1 MSTELHS
8 IPELDRKGLREFGVV
23 TGGIVAVL
31 FGLVFPWLFE
41 RALPI
46 WPWVVFG
53 VLTLWALVAPDSLR
67 SVYRAW
73 MRFGLLLGKVTTPL
87 IMGALFFVVI
97 APVGLIMRLTKSDPM
112 RRRLDRGIASYR
124 IASPKPPRENLEKPF

>member
-1 MSTELHS
+1 MSTQSHP
-8 IPELDRKGLREFGVV
+8 IPELDRKGLREFG
-23 TGGIVAVL
+23 
-31 FGLVFPWLFE
+31 LVFPWLFE
-41 RALPI
+41 RAFPI
-46 WPWVVFG
+46 WPWIVFG
-53 VLTLWALVAPDSLR
+53 VLGAWALVAADSLR

-124 IASPKPPRENLEKPF
+124 IASLKPPRENLEKPF